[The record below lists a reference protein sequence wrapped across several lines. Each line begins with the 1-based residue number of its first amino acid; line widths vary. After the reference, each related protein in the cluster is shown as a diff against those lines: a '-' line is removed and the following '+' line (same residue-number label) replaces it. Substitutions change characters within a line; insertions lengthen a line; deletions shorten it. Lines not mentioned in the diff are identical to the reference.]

1 MGHFHHVCYLLNV
14 SGCPES
20 VTIKYFEKGH
30 TFMNADS
37 FHHQIEKEMRSKKIF
52 MTSTILRKSSNHKAV
67 SYSWRRETSM
77 IRKMGSVKESL
88 YYPSLYYTVSKLLC
102 SRNQRLKCSGRR
114 VTSKKSSNRV
124 SFLRKKLKTRL
135 SWESV
140 LQADM
145 SQEV

>member
-1 MGHFHHVCYLLNV
+1 
-14 SGCPES
+14 
-20 VTIKYFEKGH
+20 
-30 TFMNADS
+30 
-37 FHHQIEKEMRSKKIF
+37 
-52 MTSTILRKSSNHKAV
+52 
-67 SYSWRRETSM
+67 M